1 MLANPHL
8 APFELIQGEFQRQDW
23 TLIDHLMIVHKVW
36 ESDYIEGDPLASI
49 ASMART
55 LASGYL
61 WETARSRIVV
71 LVKDGERAP
80 KPAMRDI
87 RDKRPVVP
95 HIDFCMR
102 NLGAVEYTMMKLM
115 ADVGMKDKLFL
126 VTGGKGHSPRA
137 EEPQGTPA
145 DIVVSFHHKF
155 LAYKELED
163 NLVSLDVLEDLVPD
177 IEMCDVDGSYVD
189 GCVERPE
196 CTDGVFVATFAD
208 PESREVSILREACLG
223 CTSTEA
229 DTLLVELAN
238 VLGGSVTVCSGD
250 SDLVAVLTACGREG
264 ITLRME
270 NRSYH
275 EDREMHTSP
284 FGELLCA
291 TPQERGSKLPRGE
304 LSSSELRFRALCD
317 VAEEDQGLAHTQRE
331 QHVKF
336 ENIVAGNEKL
346 GSEEEVAR
354 YLYVGGIRGSLYSLF
369 LSRATDSN
377 ARNVFEELGRAVE
390 QRAAGKNTVRFIFE
404 TLYPPRA
411 SPESSSSESECYT
424 LPYSRAK
431 RRFSCPGD
439 RVPEVELDEGEEHK
453 ALPSEGENPPCS
465 GEKRKFSHVE
475 DRVPE
480 VELDDGED
488 CKAPRSKAHKQGL
501 RGLLSLSK
509 AYMQGRVPRGSHGR
523 FLRLRRSGRH
533 LSVRIKPE
541 VVRDERERHEK
552 LFFMALCGT
561 DYNVMPM
568 GLGIVRLMHA
578 AVTERESFSSW
589 CTELKG
595 LLWGTGSPLESEYH
609 RMGMKLA
616 GLAKLPEKTQSKYW
630 TEVNCGLMART
641 TKYVCELWNLKR
653 PIPGPEYGF
662 SVRDG
667 VVRFD
672 YPQSADPQTLNGK
685 CDMYSQALM

>member
-1 MLANPHL
+1 MKLRDPVIEFRGAGGALCAKSTTDHRWYKVQGITKTLDSILCCRNRSSGHNMISMDLYNRAVRDLNEHPDSFLDWVPEYVRDLNAPESKGRVTAGAAEAQRVRVPHVGSVQTHVGQEPVAGIP
-8 APFELIQGEFQRQDW
+8 APDRCSAPGSYTYHNGCMQGCKSIRGTWGFYTEVDLVAHDPVTGKIVLLELKTRNKDVLDQAAMWRYNAQAWQTWMMFLL
-23 TLIDHLMIVHKVW
+23 T
-36 ESDYIEGDPLASI
+36 YP
-49 ASMART
+49 SMAERSAAYLVIVRPGT
-55 LASGYL
+55 NLVPVRSAQLPGSYVCEHESGEQAAPGGAENGLLGGPPL

-87 RDKRPVVP
+87 RDKRHVVP

-115 ADVGMKDKLFL
+115 ADVVPGL
-126 VTGGKGHSPRA
+126 
-137 EEPQGTPA
+137 QGTRGQ
-145 DIVVSFHHKF
+145 
-155 LAYKELED
+155 
-163 NLVSLDVLEDLVPD
+163 LVSLDVLEDLVPD

-275 EDREMHTSP
+275 EDREMNAGPSYP
-284 FGELLCA
+284 A
-291 TPQERGSKLPRGE
+291 GE

-354 YLYVGGIRGSLYSLF
+354 
-369 LSRATDSN
+369 
-377 ARNVFEELGRAVE
+377 
-390 QRAAGKNTVRFIFE
+390 
-404 TLYPPRA
+404 
-411 SPESSSSESECYT
+411 
-424 LPYSRAK
+424 AK

-465 GEKRKFSHVE
+465 G
-475 DRVPE
+475 
-480 VELDDGED
+480 GEGGSS
-488 CKAPRSKAHKQGL
+488 RMSRIG
-501 RGLLSLSK
+501 K

-523 FLRLRRSGRH
+523 FLRVET
-533 LSVRIKPE
+533 VRASSFSAHQPE
-541 VVRDERERHEK
+541 VVRDEERAPREA
-552 LFFMALCGT
+552 LF
-561 DYNVMPM
+561 
-568 GLGIVRLMHA
+568 
-578 AVTERESFSSW
+578 
-589 CTELKG
+589 
-595 LLWGTGSPLESEYH
+595 
-609 RMGMKLA
+609 
-616 GLAKLPEKTQSKYW
+616 Q
-630 TEVNCGLMART
+630 
-641 TKYVCELWNLKR
+641 
-653 PIPGPEYGF
+653 GP
-662 SVRDG
+662 VRD
-667 VVRFD
+667 RL
-672 YPQSADPQTLNGK
+672 QR
-685 CDMYSQALM
+685 